1 MPVWF
6 GVLLSSL
13 ASCMNA
19 LGLNLQRMASS
30 LPNKNPNN
38 SIQSTIRHYTNAK
51 SLNSIGIC
59 FSTMCGVV
67 EGISLGYAPQ
77 STLAPLGA
85 LTLVVNLL
93 LAPVLHNEKI
103 TKSDSFLTLVIIIGV
118 VTCIMGGNADEQE
131 YTVKDLHTLSQ
142 NSMFHKMIGI
152 LTSLFVILGLHVI
165 MNGNKN
171 KKASKKAKDKTKE
184 YNSLSIGFVYPVVAG
199 IFGGLTV
206 LSVKILTIV
215 GTSSEGIV
223 YHWKLIVVLVAINL
237 TFAIAQIIINGI
249 GLSKHSALVMV
260 PIYSSAFVLSNAMGG
275 GIFFKEFDKLNERG
289 VNMYMCGVSF
299 VIFGVLSMAYIKH
312 KEIEE
317 QAANTKKEKD
327 VIDPKDEVDDEELPK
342 GIKKTKRSKSKGRTT
357 PKSSSKKKTKKS
369 LNTRGSSPELKIS
382 K

>member
-38 SIQSTIRHYTNAK
+38 IQGKLAKSLNAK

-171 KKASKKAKDKTKE
+171 KKASKNDKTKE

-327 VIDPKDEVDDEELPK
+327 VIDLTLKDEVEDEELPK

-369 LNTRGSSPELKIS
+369 LNTGGSSPELKIS

>member
-38 SIQSTIRHYTNAK
+38 IQGKLAKSLNAK

-171 KKASKKAKDKTKE
+171 KKASRNDKTKE

-223 YHWKLIVVLVAINL
+223 HHWKLIVVLVAINL

-275 GIFFKEFDKLNERG
+275 GIFFKEFNKLNERG

-327 VIDPKDEVDDEELPK
+327 VIDLTSKDEVEDEELPK

-357 PKSSSKKKTKKS
+357 PKSSSIKKTKKS
-369 LNTRGSSPELKIS
+369 LNTGGSSPELKIP

>member
-6 GVLLSSL
+6 GVLLSGL

-30 LPNKNPNN
+30 LSNKNPNN
-38 SIQSTIRHYTNAK
+38 SIQSTIRLYTNSK

-142 NSMFHKMIGI
+142 NPMFHKMIGI

-171 KKASKKAKDKTKE
+171 KKASRNGKTKE

-223 YHWKLIVVLVAINL
+223 HHWKLIVVLVAINL

-260 PIYSSAFVLSNAMGG
+260 PVYSSAFVLSNAMGG
-275 GIFFKEFDKLNERG
+275 GIFFKEFDTLNERG
-289 VNMYMCGVSF
+289 VYMYMCGVSF

-327 VIDPKDEVDDEELPK
+327 VIDLTHKDEVEDEELPK

-357 PKSSSKKKTKKS
+357 PKSSSKRKTKKS
-369 LNTRGSSPELKIS
+369 LNTGGSSPELKIS

>member
-38 SIQSTIRHYTNAK
+38 IQGKLAKSLNAK

-118 VTCIMGGNADEQE
+118 ITCIMGGNADEQE

-171 KKASKKAKDKTKE
+171 KKASKNDKTKE

-275 GIFFKEFDKLNERG
+275 GIFFKEFNKLNERG

-327 VIDPKDEVDDEELPK
+327 VIDLTSDEVDDEELPK

>member
-38 SIQSTIRHYTNAK
+38 IQGKLAKSLNAK

-118 VTCIMGGNADEQE
+118 ITCIMGGNADEQE

-171 KKASKKAKDKTKE
+171 KKASKNDKTKE

-223 YHWKLIVVLVAINL
+223 HHWKLIVVLVAINL

-327 VIDPKDEVDDEELPK
+327 VIDLTVKDEVDDEELPK

>member
-6 GVLLSSL
+6 GVLLSGL

-38 SIQSTIRHYTNAK
+38 SIQSTIKLYTNTK

-171 KKASKKAKDKTKE
+171 KKASKNDKTKE

-223 YHWKLIVVLVAINL
+223 HHWKLIVVLVAINL

-275 GIFFKEFDKLNERG
+275 GIFFKEFNKLNERG

-327 VIDPKDEVDDEELPK
+327 VIDLTLKDEVEDEELPK

-357 PKSSSKKKTKKS
+357 PKSSSIKKTKKS
-369 LNTRGSSPELKIS
+369 VNTGGSSPELKIP

>member
-38 SIQSTIRHYTNAK
+38 IQGKLAKSLNAK

-103 TKSDSFLTLVIIIGV
+103 TKSDTILTLVIIIGV

-171 KKASKKAKDKTKE
+171 KKASKNDKTKE

-223 YHWKLIVVLVAINL
+223 HHWKLIVVLVAINL

-327 VIDPKDEVDDEELPK
+327 VIDLTIDEVDDEELPK

>member
-6 GVLLSSL
+6 GVLLSGL

-38 SIQSTIRHYTNAK
+38 IQGKLAKSLNAK

-103 TKSDSFLTLVIIIGV
+103 TKSDSILTLVIIIGV
-118 VTCIMGGNADEQE
+118 ITCIMGGNADEQE

-171 KKASKKAKDKTKE
+171 KKASRNDKTKE

-275 GIFFKEFDKLNERG
+275 GIFFKEFNKLNERG

-327 VIDPKDEVDDEELPK
+327 VIDLTVKDEVDDEELPK

-357 PKSSSKKKTKKS
+357 PKSSSIKKTKKS
-369 LNTRGSSPELKIS
+369 VNTGGSSPELKIP

>member
-38 SIQSTIRHYTNAK
+38 IQGKLAKSLNAK

-171 KKASKKAKDKTKE
+171 KKASRNDKTKE

-223 YHWKLIVVLVAINL
+223 HHWKLIVVLVAINL

-327 VIDPKDEVDDEELPK
+327 VIDLTVKDEVDDEELPK